1 LHALEKG
8 QFEMFGIL
16 TAIALLNGC
25 PGPHFLC
32 HSLASFILDNQVEVV
47 LDDVP
52 AESEFKTKLI
62 QIIISCPIWFFLFGF
77 FIFHAYY
84 IMPNLVFEEITR
96 VKQRYANLWI

>member
-1 LHALEKG
+1 
-8 QFEMFGIL
+8 MFGIL

-62 QIIISCPIWFFLFGF
+62 QIQGC
-77 FIFHAYY
+77 
-84 IMPNLVFEEITR
+84 N
-96 VKQRYANLWI
+96 N